1 MGSCSSKSNPERDRQ
16 RDLSV
21 HDDSSSNLEMD
32 GGLVVDS
39 ANKYDDEAIALM
51 KKELRENPEI
61 FLLNNILMSVMFF
74 ECYEK

>member
-1 MGSCSSKSNPERDRQ
+1 MGSCSSKTPRERHRQ
-16 RDLSV
+16 V
-21 HDDSSSNLEMD
+21 SSSVQDNAVSNSDMD

-39 ANKYDDEAIALM
+39 VNRYDEEAINII
-51 KKELRENPEI
+51 KKELREDPEI